1 MDVKPKSE
9 DILNAIL
16 PPREWRLNGR
26 DFVEH
31 VSHTPA
37 SRVDVARLREQLD

>member
-1 MDVKPKSE
+1 MDIKPKSE

-16 PPREWRLNGR
+16 PPREWTLSGKNHI
-26 DFVEH
+26 EY